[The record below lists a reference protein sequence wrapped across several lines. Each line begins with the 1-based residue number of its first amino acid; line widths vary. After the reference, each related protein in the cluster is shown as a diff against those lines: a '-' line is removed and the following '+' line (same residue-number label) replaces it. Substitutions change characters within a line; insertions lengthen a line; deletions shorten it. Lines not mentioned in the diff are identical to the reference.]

1 MIESVSYEKIEE
13 LLRKVVREE
22 LQELLIDKEINPQY
36 VEKLKKIREEPHI
49 GFNSVEE
56 LDSIV
61 KNA

>member
-1 MIESVSYEKIEE
+1 MLDDNSYKKIEA
-13 LLRKVVREE
+13 LVRRVVREE
-22 LQELLIDKEINPQY
+22 LEELLLDKEINPKY
-36 VEKLKKIREEPHI
+36 IEKIKQIREEPHI